1 MYYIILHNILL
12 TLEFVIF
19 SCQFVVKEDGDYKV
33 NLMDPDLPLK
43 WEQIEEIVSFKYIIN
58 IYIQ

>member
-1 MYYIILHNILL
+1 ML